1 MSSMKDVHADVM
13 DLLEQSVDD
22 EGLDTSACSGEGLH
36 AARAFVGSNAEETLP
51 MSESAYDRAHRIPPA
66 ISRGKVFGTV
76 LAQVACLTGLE
87 VRRFAVSL
95 DASHRAHATRA
106 AAARELGYEPHHIAS
121 LRKELADALPPF
133 EIPTDLRAVVLEAF
147 PLSPALAEYLDAAK
161 AEAVA

>member
-1 MSSMKDVHADVM
+1 MSSMKDLHAEVM

-22 EGLDTSACSGEGLH
+22 GGLDTCAVSGEALH
-36 AARAFVGSNAEETLP
+36 AARCFVQANKDEELKMTVQAAGARGSMIGRDLILVGV
-51 MSESAYDRAHRIPPA
+51 DRL
-66 ISRGKVFGTV
+66 S
-76 LAQVACLTGLE
+76 GLE
-87 VRRFAVSL
+87 VRRFAVAL
-95 DASHRAHATRA
+95 DASHRSHAVRV

>member
-1 MSSMKDVHADVM
+1 MSSMKDLHAEVM

-22 EGLDTSACSGEGLH
+22 AGLDTSACSGEALH
-36 AARAFVGSNAEETLP
+36 AARAFVAANLDDVIRRVAGPAVLPPLVEAEL
-51 MSESAYDRAHRIPPA
+51 SDLSAIE
-66 ISRGKVFGTV
+66 I
-76 LAQVACLTGLE
+76 
-87 VRRFAVSL
+87 RRFAVAL
-95 DASHRAHATRA
+95 DASHRSHAVRV

-147 PLSPALAEYLDAAK
+147 PLSPALAEYLDAAR